1 MLMVSKVKKEKL
13 VDFDEKNIVGLDK
26 LKIIRSTVPAIT
38 HVNLT
43 ARIQTVDGK
52 ENKMFYNLINKFYE
66 LTECPILV
74 NTSFN
79 VKDEPIVCSPED
91 AFKCFLYTDLDYLI
105 LGNYLLDKKT
115 I

>member
-1 MLMVSKVKKEKL
+1 MIAPSLSASFNSILKQHCQDWFDTNSDSPYMLMVSKIKKERL

-52 ENKMFYNLINKFYE
+52 ENKMFYNLLNKFYE
-66 LTECPILV
+66 ITECPILV
-74 NTSFN
+74 NTS
-79 VKDEPIVCSPED
+79 
-91 AFKCFLYTDLDYLI
+91 
-105 LGNYLLDKKT
+105 LLS